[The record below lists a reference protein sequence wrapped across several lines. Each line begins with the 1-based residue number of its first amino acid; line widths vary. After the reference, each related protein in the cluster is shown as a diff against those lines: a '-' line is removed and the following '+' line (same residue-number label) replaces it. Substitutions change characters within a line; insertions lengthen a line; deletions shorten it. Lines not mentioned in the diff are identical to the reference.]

1 MTSPRPFSLSLK
13 IVVVVAALFG
23 LLTVFSGGMALTGN
37 KEVGNAVPFV
47 LWFNFIAGF
56 AYLAAAYGLAKRLG
70 WGLKLS
76 IWIAVATA
84 LVFAAFGVVV
94 MQGAAYEMRTVGAM
108 VIRTGV
114 WVVISAVAAKAYRQF
129 T

>member
-1 MTSPRPFSLSLK
+1 MTNPRPFSLSLK

-47 LWFNFIAGF
+47 LWFNFLAGF
-56 AYLAAAYGLAKRLG
+56 AYLAAAYGLAKRLD

-76 IWIAVATA
+76 IWIAIATA

-94 MQGAAYEMRTVGAM
+94 MQGAAYETRTVGAM

>member
-1 MTSPRPFSLSLK
+1 MSTPRPFGKSLK
-13 IVVVVAALFG
+13 IAAVVAALFG
-23 LLTVFSGGMALTGN
+23 ALTVFSGGMALTGI

-47 LWFNFIAGF
+47 LWFNFTAGF

-76 IWIAVATA
+76 ITIAVATA
-84 LVFAAFGVVV
+84 LVFAAFGVHV
-94 MQGAAYEMRTVGAM
+94 MQGGAYEMRTVGAM

-114 WVVISAVAAKAYRQF
+114 WVVISAVAVKAYREG
-129 T
+129 